1 MYVGNCQYKDKILD
15 LLALMGVTIITED
28 RISTDYEEKE
38 ETKELKDIL
47 FGKLSPL
54 ALIAAGE
61 QTDEVTYR
69 TKKIQYKNCFTIHI
83 SIIAVTSDLR
93 MVKTMILLSKQHLAI
108 KMNSIIQGIY
118 VLLT

>member
-1 MYVGNCQYKDKILD
+1 VYVGNCQYKDKILD

-54 ALIAAGE
+54 IIEFIFIAKCCF
-61 QTDEVTYR
+61 DN
-69 TKKIQYKNCFTIHI
+69 KIIVFTIRK
-83 SIIAVTSDLR
+83 SDVTA
-93 MVKTMILLSKQHLAI
+93 MIEMCIVKKRLK
-108 KMNSIIQGIY
+108 N
-118 VLLT
+118 